1 MDSDGRTSRPIPPAL
16 PLRKHAQSV
25 WLGFSQRQD
34 PRAVR
39 EPGECCAPR
48 IKRLG
53 GSAHQ
58 SVRQKGTPLHD
69 ATFARMVEWQT
80 ESGWWWEYRRRGSP
94 LWRTC
99 LLTDSTVVFTCGEV
113 SSTGGAV
120 SGWTHPWDEDQAEAR
135 RLLDLRYHLSA
146 LAATEYCRA
155 GFATVVQGNI
165 FGEDVRTWLQAV
177 PVRPRHLVVLRPSIA
192 VVLERDRVRQRE
204 LGEVAYRSGETDPHE
219 LDTLLATT
227 PRFGLWLDTST
238 QTPNETVQSILG
250 QRSKA
255 VVDSIV

>member
-1 MDSDGRTSRPIPPAL
+1 MADG
-16 PLRKHAQSV
+16 V
-25 WLGFSQRQD
+25 WLVVGVQ
-34 PRAVR
+34 AA
-39 EPGECCAPR
+39 G
-48 IKRLG
+48 K
-53 GSAHQ
+53 
-58 SVRQKGTPLHD
+58 
-69 ATFARMVEWQT
+69 
-80 ESGWWWEYRRRGSP
+80 
-94 LWRTC
+94 
-99 LLTDSTVVFTCGEV
+99 STVADLLAHRFDRGVHV
-113 SSTGGAV
+113 RGGQFYRWAV

-146 LAATEYCRA
+146 LAATEYCQA

-192 VVLERDRVRQRE
+192 VVFERERVRQRE
-204 LGEVAYRSGETDPHE
+204 LGKVAYRSGETDPHE
-219 LDTLLATT
+219 LDALLATT